1 MRTIAV
7 YGTELQDMVLFVG
20 TTTNC
25 ILESNLSGGRL
36 NVLVQVRLILFP
48 GKNLHYNQINQCSLW
63 SHNVIVLIN
72 ISAQM
77 NQSFSRNAYF

>member
-25 ILESNLSGGRL
+25 ILESNLSGGRW
-36 NVLVQVRLILFP
+36 NVLVQVILILLS
-48 GKNLHYNQINQCSLW
+48 GKNVHYNQINQCFLW

-72 ISAQM
+72 ISTQM
-77 NQSFSRNAYF
+77 SQSFSRNAYF